1 MVRDAD
7 ASWRKT
13 RKQLRDDS
21 RWELCVL
28 IDAEQK
34 EKLFLEHIE
43 NLSNKRKRSFRK
55 LLDEC
60 EHVNNFCNCVLCIFM
75 RDSCSLMNLS
85 WLLNDVLLVIQI
97 YA

>member
-34 EKLFLEHIE
+34 EKIFMEHIE

-60 EHVNNFCNCVLCIFM
+60 EHVSAL
-75 RDSCSLMNLS
+75 
-85 WLLNDVLLVIQI
+85 
-97 YA
+97 